1 MSQLEQISF
10 TGPDVDTSDGVIERI
25 PSSPLDANWASCLR
39 GGGRMGALIRA
50 FDWSRTPLGPIE
62 SWPSSLLE
70 TVSICLRSRFQLAIY
85 WGPQLVLLYNDAER
99 EILGAMHP
107 RVLGMPAAEI
117 LTEMWDIVGPMLCG
131 VLDGGT
137 ATWSVDQALRLNR
150 YGFAEE
156 AFFTYSYSPIPDGD
170 RVGGVLLVSFETT
183 NRVLAERRLRTLRE
197 LAAETATA
205 RTADE
210 ACIRAGLVLAGNK
223 SDLPFSLLY
232 LTDREGKARLCA
244 SSGVA
249 GVPDPDLRAVPRKPT
264 GQQAERV
271 EELASLFPAGESPP
285 TRTALVLPIAQA
297 GHRTAGFMVAGVS
310 DLQPLDEAYRGFFDL
325 VAAQI
330 ATAIA
335 GAQALEEERRRAEA
349 QQAQERALRKAHDE
363 LEERVRARTREL
375 SLANTH
381 LVRQVARRRQVEATR
396 TDLRRRLVHAQEEE
410 HRRISRELHDD
421 LTQRL
426 AVLAID
432 AGMLEQMPGS
442 PALVEERARGMR
454 EQLIALSESVH
465 SLSRQLHPSIL
476 DELGVVDALRAECQS
491 LGQRDGIAVRFV
503 VRDVPTGL
511 SREMA
516 LCVYRVTQE
525 ALRNVAR
532 HAKTRK
538 ASVLLSATDR
548 RLVLRVRDRGVGFDV
563 ATRGKMGLGLE
574 SMKER
579 ARLVRARLTVASR
592 SGEGTNVM
600 LRIPL
605 HRSRA
610 CRDHGYCS
618 PTTTACCRKV

>member
-1 MSQLEQISF
+1 
-10 TGPDVDTSDGVIERI
+10 
-25 PSSPLDANWASCLR
+25 
-39 GGGRMGALIRA
+39 MGALIRA

-117 LTEMWDIVGPMLCG
+117 LTEMWDVVGPMLRG
-131 VLDGGT
+131 VLEGGP

-150 YGFAEE
+150 YGFVEE

-183 NRVLAERRLRTLRE
+183 DRVLAERRLRTLRE

-205 RTADE
+205 RSADE
-210 ACIRAGLVLAGNK
+210 SCKRAALALAGNK
-223 SDLPFSLLY
+223 CDLPFSLLY
-232 LTDREGKARLCA
+232 LTDHRGKPRLCA
-244 SSGVA
+244 STGVSSA
-249 GVPDPDLRAVPRKPT
+249 PDPDLWPFQQAPA
-264 GQQAERV
+264 GQQAKRV
-271 EELASLFPAGESPP
+271 KDLASLFPVGESPP
-285 TRTALVLPIAQA
+285 SRAALVLPIAQA
-297 GHRTAGFMVAGVS
+297 GQGPAGWLVAGVS
-310 DLQPLDEAYRGFFDL
+310 DLQSLDEAYRGFFDL

-330 ATAIA
+330 ATAISA
-335 GAQALEEERRRAEA
+335 ARSLEEERGRAEA
-349 QQAQERALRKAHDE
+349 QQAQEQALRQAHDE

-375 SLANTH
+375 SLANTN
-381 LVRQVARRRQVEATR
+381 LLQQVARRRQVEAAR

-432 AGMLEQMPGS
+432 AGMLERS
-442 PALVEERARGMR
+442 LCCPALVAERARGMR
-454 EQLIALSESVH
+454 EQLIALSEGVH

-476 DELGVVDALRAECQS
+476 DELGVVDALRAECLS

-503 VRDVPTGL
+503 AHDVPAGL
-511 SREMA
+511 PPEMA
-516 LCVYRVTQE
+516 LCIYRVTQE

-532 HAKTRK
+532 HANTRR
-538 ASVLLSATDR
+538 ASVRLFATNRQLILS
-548 RLVLRVRDRGVGFDV
+548 VRDRGVGFDI
-563 ATRGKMGLGLE
+563 AARGKMGLGLQ
-574 SMKER
+574 SMSER
-579 ARLVRARLTVASR
+579 ARLVRARLTVASA

-605 HRSRA
+605 HRGPA
-610 CRDHGYCS
+610 CRDRGYCS
-618 PTTTACCRKV
+618 PTTTECCPKD